1 MKPSRRRSAVHG
13 SSTGRTIHD
22 LDILLEDPTTFDE
35 LCTLI
40 RDAIL
45 FTARRDILRD
55 AGMHEEPESL
65 FIRERALMKRAR
77 ETKRVSTERGNKHER
92 MAC

>member
-1 MKPSRRRSAVHG
+1 MKPSRRRSAAHG

-35 LCTLI
+35 LCALI

-55 AGMHEEPESL
+55 AGLHDEPESL
-65 FIRERALMKRAR
+65 FVRERALMKHAR
-77 ETKRVSTERGNKHER
+77 EGKLAASERSNKRER